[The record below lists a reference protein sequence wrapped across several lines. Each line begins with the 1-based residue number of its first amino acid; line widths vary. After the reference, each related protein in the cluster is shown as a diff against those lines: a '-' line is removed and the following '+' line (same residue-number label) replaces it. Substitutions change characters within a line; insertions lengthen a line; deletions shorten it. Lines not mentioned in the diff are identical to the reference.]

1 MKVRNVVRFA
11 RHCSPDYPCSC
22 VTVVSLSTVP
32 PQEDLSLFSS
42 NPTFLI
48 PLSALST
55 DAQSFLVT
63 IPLGPGAHSL
73 ALGSWVLSWGVM
85 SPGVMGQ
92 VHVEVVWYGWPSVQ
106 LGRHPVS

>member
-1 MKVRNVVRFA
+1 M
-11 RHCSPDYPCSC
+11 
-22 VTVVSLSTVP
+22 VSLSTVP
-32 PQEDLSLFSS
+32 SQEDLSLFSS

-48 PLSALST
+48 PLPALST

-73 ALGSWVLSWGVM
+73 ALGSWVLSWGMM

-92 VHVEVVWYGWPSVQ
+92 VHVEVVWHGWAGIQ
-106 LGRHPVS
+106 